1 MTVITHMSMDQ
12 TTKKIWTCKANDD
25 DLFIVGLTDDQ
36 TAGLVSGL
44 TYMTA
49 VGAPII
55 DFTIDVTG
63 LDNVTFDV
71 PSAKAVDEFFKSARA
86 LEGPRKVLAVRVE
99 SADGSNPYTE
109 EQFVDNIFADAVNLS
124 ERFASCSY
132 GKMTMVPYTGTFS
145 TGVSIT
151 NGVYTVTISQATTKG
166 TPGVDQYTLGSTVV
180 NQLKINLG
188 SNFQDLLDHYMI
200 FLPNNM
206 GSWGAYAYFPGKLS
220 VYDGGQA
227 SFASAYHTHEIGHNL
242 QMAHSSEGT
251 DEYGDGKSPPYRRL
265 GFPKN
270 CWSIGTNL
278 IWDPLLLVLAVR
290 QIPAAWGTVLT
301 MTTLRFASIRPRAG
315 SWAGT
320 RTDTPR

>member
-1 MTVITHMSMDQ
+1 
-12 TTKKIWTCKANDD
+12 
-25 DLFIVGLTDDQ
+25 
-36 TAGLVSGL
+36 
-44 TYMTA
+44 MTA

-71 PSAKAVDEFFKSARA
+71 PSAKTVDEFFKSARA
-86 LEGPRKVLAVRVE
+86 LEGPRKVLAVRVV

-109 EQFVDNIFADAVNLS
+109 AQFVDNIFTDAVNLS

-151 NGVYTVTISQATTKG
+151 NGVYTVTISQATTG
-166 TPGVDQYTLGSTVV
+166 GNQYTLGTTVM

-188 SNFQDLLDHYMI
+188 SNFEDLLDHYMI
-200 FLPNNM
+200 FLPSNM
-206 GSWGAYAYFPGKLS
+206 GAWGAYAYFPGKRS
-220 VYDGGQA
+220 VYDGDEA
-227 SFASAYHTHEIGHNL
+227 SYASAYHFHEIGHNIH
-242 QMAHSSEGT
+242 MDHSSEGT
-251 DEYGDGKSPPYRRL
+251 SEYGDGKSSPYRRIC
-265 GFPKN
+265 FPKN
-270 CWSIGTNL
+270 WWPVGTNL
-278 IWDPLLLVLAVR
+278 TRCYPLLLVLAVQ